1 MSRRLRKIVFFFLLI
16 FFFFRSFIAFGGEV
30 SPDLVLKLN
39 PMRADEFV
47 SCLVVMKDQTNTAG
61 LNFKLNLSEFGS
73 TGQKATRKVRHRMI
87 IRSLMDKAESS
98 QSEIIDYL
106 NKKTIEGSVEKFK
119 TFWITNAIQV
129 TATKDQVEKIASH
142 PDVET
147 IYENYPVTLVEPVS
161 VERSAGNTVER
172 ERCLSAISAR
182 EAWEMGYT
190 GKGRLVC
197 NFDTGV
203 DGDHPALFSNWR
215 GNNGGLPSA
224 SWFDPYGSDFPK
236 DNKGHGTHTM
246 GIMVG
251 ISEGDTIGVAF
262 GADWIASAVID
273 RGASISQ
280 TISDIL
286 SAFQWAVDPDGNPE
300 TLDDVPDVIN
310 NSWGIPPGYKPA
322 CDQTFWNAIDNVEDA
337 GVVVVFAAGNE
348 GPEPITLR
356 TPADRISSR
365 TNCFSVGAIDA
376 LSFGFPV
383 ATFSS
388 RGPSGCDNQTIKPE
402 VCAPGVKI
410 YSCYKNGEYRLMS
423 GTSMAAP
430 FVAGAVAI
438 LRQYN
443 PDATVEEIKQALLE
457 SCSDLGLPGED
468 NSYGRGL
475 INIKRALDI
484 LPRPN
489 MPNLYLT
496 DFYCAGG
503 ISPQPGD
510 QINLVVEL
518 KNTGEDVDGVFANL
532 STSDSLAQIASDST
546 YLGDVDKGE
555 EVSNLSSPFRVGFDQ
570 NMPLGRKVEFT
581 LQILGQ
587 EPLYSSELS
596 FSITVGSLPPN
607 SLGDHDVGNFVFT
620 LSNFGQYGLGDAT
633 FNPLG
638 GKGWVYP
645 RNGKNTLYE
654 AALLIGRSPDQI
666 SDGAR
671 GEDGKTPQQDFE
683 VLPEGELSI
692 QTPGIVSDQDGF
704 CKFSDRG
711 AENPLGL
718 EISQRSFAYA
728 DPVNDDY
735 LVLQYTVKN
744 INPNPVYDF
753 YVGLFFDWDI
763 PLSSP
768 DDDQVGF
775 DSALCLYY
783 QFDPGSEIYLSV
795 VPLFA
800 GTYFSN
806 QIDNAFW
813 LYDGFSDKEKYQ
825 FLSGQVPKSI
835 DEELVTDNESKP
847 LDLEKKDWSQIVSCG
862 PFDLAL
868 EESTVVAFAIVGG
881 ESLDEL
887 KANISSAQAKYECM
901 CTGIEAENEDNNL
914 PEHFSLDQNFPNPF
928 NPATTIAFE
937 LKPGYQVSNIPF
949 PPRKND
955 ESFMPQMEQILSV
968 YTSLKIYNIRGQL
981 VKTLIEDE
989 LPPGRYEVIWDGTD
1003 ENGKKV
1009 ASGVYLYRLRTE
1021 TSQTTRKMIL
1031 LK

>member
-1 MSRRLRKIVFFFLLI
+1 MSCRLRKIAFFFFLI

-30 SPDLVLKLN
+30 SPDLFLKLSHLK
-39 PMRADEFV
+39 ADELV
-47 SCLVVMKDQTNTAG
+47 SCLVVMKDQTNTAR
-61 LNFKLNLSEFGS
+61 LNFELNLSEFGS
-73 TGQKATRKVRHRMI
+73 TGQKATRKVRHQII
-87 IRSLMDKAESS
+87 IRSLKDKAGSS
-98 QSEIIDYL
+98 QREIIDYL
-106 NKKTIEGSVEKFK
+106 NQKILEGSVEKFK
-119 TFWITNAIQV
+119 TFWITNAILV
-129 TATKDQVEKIASH
+129 TATKDEIKKIASH
-142 PDVET
+142 PDVEAV
-147 IYENYPVTLVEPVS
+147 YENYPITLVDPVS
-161 VERSAGNTVER
+161 VERSAGNVAER
-172 ERCLSAISAR
+172 ERVLYAIGVR
-182 EAWEMGYT
+182 GAWEMGYT
-190 GKGRLVC
+190 GQGRLVC

-224 SWFDPYGSDFPK
+224 SWFDPYGSDFPR
-236 DNKGHGTHTM
+236 DVKGHGTHTM
-246 GIMVG
+246 GIMAG
-251 ISEGDTIGVAF
+251 ISEGDTIGVAY

-280 TISDIL
+280 TIGDIL
-286 SAFQWAVDPDGNPE
+286 FAFQWAVDPDGNPE

-322 CDQTFWNAIDNVEDA
+322 CDQTFWSAIDNVENA

-348 GPEPITLR
+348 GPDPATLR
-356 TPADRISSR
+356 TPADRISSP
-365 TNCFSVGAIDA
+365 TNSFSVGAVDA

-402 VCAPGVKI
+402 VCAPGVNI
-410 YSCYKNGEYRLMS
+410 HSCYKNGEYRLMS

-546 YLGDVDKGE
+546 YLGDVANGE
-555 EVSNLSSPFRVGFDQ
+555 KASNSGSPFRVSFDQ
-570 NMPLGRKVEFT
+570 NMPSGRKVEFT
-581 LQILGQ
+581 LQIVGQ

-596 FSITVGSLPPN
+596 FSITVGSRPPN

-645 RNGKNTLYE
+645 RNGKNALYE
-654 AALLIGRSPDQI
+654 AALLIGRSPDQV

-718 EISQRSFAYA
+718 ETLQKSFAYA

-735 LVLQYTVKN
+735 LILQYTIKN
-744 INPNPVYDF
+744 TDTEGVYDF
-753 YVGLFFDWDI
+753 CVGLFFDWDI
-763 PLSSP
+763 PLNSP
-768 DDDQVGF
+768 DDDQIGF
-775 DSALCLYY
+775 DTVLSLYY
-783 QFDPGSEIYLSV
+783 QFDPGSEIYLSL
-795 VPLFA
+795 VPLSGGA
-800 GTYFSN
+800 HFSN

-825 FLSGQVPKSI
+825 FLSGQVPQSTG
-835 DEELVTDNESKP
+835 EQPVTGNQSEFLYS
-847 LDLEKKDWSQIVSCG
+847 EQKDWSQLVSCG

-881 ESLDEL
+881 GSLDEL

-901 CTGIEAENEDNNL
+901 CTGMEAENEDNNL
-914 PEHFSLDQNFPNPF
+914 PEHFSLGQNFPNPF
-928 NPATTIAFE
+928 NPATTIVFE
-937 LKPGYQVSNIPF
+937 LKPEYQVSNTSF
-949 PPRKND
+949 PPRKKSK
-955 ESFMPQMEQILSV
+955 SFMPQMENISRV
-968 YTSLKIYNIRGQL
+968 YISLKIYNIRGQL
-981 VKTLIEDE
+981 VKTLIENE

-1003 ENGKKV
+1003 EVGKKV
-1009 ASGVYLYRLRTE
+1009 ASGVYLYRLKTPK
-1021 TSQTTRKMIL
+1021 SQATRKMIL